1 MFEVRFSNKA
11 EKFLKK
17 CDGKIRARLNEL
29 FLKLGQNPVP
39 AKEFD
44 LRKIAGETDTYRIRL
59 SRYRATY
66 CVYWEQKIIRVL
78 KIERRKE
85 NTYKNI

>member
-1 MFEVRFSNKA
+1 MFEIKFSNNA

-17 CDGKIRARLNEL
+17 CDEKIKARLNEL

-39 AKEFD
+39 AKEYD
-44 LRKIAGETDTYRIRL
+44 LRKIAGEANTYRIRL
-59 SRYRATY
+59 SRYRTTY
-66 CVYWEQKIIRVL
+66 CIYWEQKIIRIL

-85 NTYKNI
+85 STYKKF

>member
-1 MFEVRFSNKA
+1 MFELKFSNNA

-17 CDGKIRARLNEL
+17 CDAKLKARLEDL
-29 FLKLGQNPVP
+29 FQKLSQNPVP

-44 LRKIAGETDTYRIRL
+44 LRKIAGEEDIYRIRL
-59 SRYRATY
+59 SSHRTTY
-66 CVYWEQKIIRVL
+66 FVNWEKKIIRVL

-85 NTYKNI
+85 STYKK